1 MNKVEMTD
9 RLAARTGMNKVA
21 ARDAVDAV
29 DSVFATIGEAL
40 ANGDEVRIAGFG
52 TFAARTRPARTGRNP
67 RTGEAISISASKP
80 PSFKAGKALRDR
92 RQTGCRRAGWR
103 TYRRTWQFS
112 RGCEDAV
119 EREPPSR
126 SRAPRPHS
134 ARLSLHGRGAGASAA
149 LETGAIAPAVR
160 FA

>member
-52 TFAARTRPARTGRNP
+52 RFAARTRPARTGRNP
-67 RTGEAISISASKP
+67 RTGEAITISASTL
-80 PSFKAGKALRDR
+80 PSFKPGKALKDDVNGG
-92 RQTGCRRAGWR
+92 Q
-103 TYRRTWQFS
+103 
-112 RGCEDAV
+112 
-119 EREPPSR
+119 
-126 SRAPRPHS
+126 RP
-134 ARLSLHGRGAGASAA
+134 
-149 LETGAIAPAVR
+149 
-160 FA
+160 